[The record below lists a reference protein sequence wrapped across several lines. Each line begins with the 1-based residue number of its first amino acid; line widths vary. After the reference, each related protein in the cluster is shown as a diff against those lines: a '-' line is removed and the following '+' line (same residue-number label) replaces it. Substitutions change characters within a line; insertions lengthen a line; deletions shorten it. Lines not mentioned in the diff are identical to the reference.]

1 MNGAYVNLLGSLEG
15 KWTDKSKSNTFE
27 FSGGHITYKIGRSSY
42 FYDSSQAG
50 EQGNYGSIL
59 YGTKDTPTL
68 YIIKN
73 ADNTLTVSSVDIKDN
88 KVTIYSRVNSTKL

>member
-1 MNGAYVNLLGSLEG
+1 VGDISLIKLEG
-15 KWTDKSKSNTFE
+15 QVISMTQVW
-27 FSGGHITYKIGRSSY
+27 
-42 FYDSSQAG
+42 
-50 EQGNYGSIL
+50 QGNYGSIL

-73 ADNTLTVSSVDIKDN
+73 TDNTLTVGSVDIKDN

>member
-1 MNGAYVNLLGSLEG
+1 MKGNGRIKVRATLLSLVGDISLIKLEG
-15 KWTDKSKSNTFE
+15 QVISMTQVW
-27 FSGGHITYKIGRSSY
+27 
-42 FYDSSQAG
+42 
-50 EQGNYGSIL
+50 QGNYGSIL

-73 ADNTLTVSSVDIKDN
+73 TDNTLTVGSVDIKDN

>member
-1 MNGAYVNLLGSLEG
+1 LKGNGRIKVRATLLSLVGDISLIKLEG
-15 KWTDKSKSNTFE
+15 QVISMTQVW
-27 FSGGHITYKIGRSSY
+27 
-42 FYDSSQAG
+42 
-50 EQGNYGSIL
+50 QGNYGSIL

-73 ADNTLTVSSVDIKDN
+73 TDNTLTVGSVDIKDN